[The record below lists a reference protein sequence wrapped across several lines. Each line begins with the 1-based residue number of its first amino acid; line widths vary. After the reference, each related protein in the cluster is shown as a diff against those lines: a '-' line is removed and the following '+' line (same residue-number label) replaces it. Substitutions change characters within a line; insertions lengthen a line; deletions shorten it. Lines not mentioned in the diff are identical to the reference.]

1 MRAAAPIAQIR
12 YSRYRGAAR
21 TLASRSSH
29 QAASPLRTSPLSTAH
44 PAMTRR
50 KAVRCSITKAD
61 RLTARMPTGVMT
73 PSVSSTTSR
82 RRRERCLVAAAAGL
96 GAAGVVAGVERVT
109 AGARVHRVRVVD
121 REAGPHEALH
131 VVDLAA
137 ADVRGAEVVDHDLHA
152 VLVDGDVFGTPHVVE
167 CHAVLHAVAA
177 TAAHEDTERELWV
190 SLFGEELLEAGLGVR
205 GE

>member
-29 QAASPLRTSPLSTAH
+29 QAASPLRTAH

-82 RRRERCLVAAAAGL
+82 RRRERWLVAAAAGL
-96 GAAGVVAGVERVT
+96 GAAGVVAGVERVP
-109 AGARVHRVRVVD
+109 ARARVHRVRVVD
-121 REAGPHEALH
+121 REAGPHEAVH

-137 ADVRGAEVVDHDLHA
+137 ADVGRAEVVDHDLNA
-152 VLVDGDVFGTPHVVE
+152 VLVDGDVLGPAHIVE
-167 CHAVLHAVAA
+167 GHAVLHARAA
-177 TAAHEDTERELWV
+177 AAADEDAEGQLGV
-190 SLFGEELLEAGLGVR
+190 PFLGEQLLEACLGVG

>member
-29 QAASPLRTSPLSTAH
+29 QAASPLRTAH

-121 REAGPHEALH
+121 REAGPHEAVH

-137 ADVRGAEVVDHDLHA
+137 ADVGGAEVVDDDLDP
-152 VLVDGDVFGTPHVVE
+152 VMVDGYVLGAAHVVE
-167 CHAVLHAVAA
+167 CHSVLHAR
-177 TAAHEDTERELWV
+177 TAASTHEDAERQLGV
-190 SLFGEELLEAGLGVR
+190 PLLGEELLEADLGV
-205 GE
+205 G

>member
-82 RRRERCLVAAAAGL
+82 RRRERWLVAAAAGL
-96 GAAGVVAGVERVT
+96 GAAGIVAGVERVP
-109 AGARVHRVRVVD
+109 ARARVHRVRVVD
-121 REAGPHEALH
+121 REAGAHQAVD
-131 VVDLAA
+131 VVDFAA
-137 ADVRGAEVVDHDLHA
+137 ADVRGAVVVDHDLDA
-152 VLVDGDVFGTPHVVE
+152 VLVDGDVLGPAHIVE
-167 CHAVLHAVAA
+167 GHAVLHARAA
-177 TAAHEDTERELWV
+177 AAADEDAEGQLGV
-190 SLFGEELLEAGLGVR
+190 PFLGEQLLEACLGVG